1 MGWLENLMVSVPPE
15 RKAALRRAAGRERPN
30 SADAGPVNQGRAGA
44 AHRRIA
50 TRNMDELIGMCRMIL
65 ADGAVEDVEAQF
77 LLDWV
82 ESNFQAVQEWPG
94 NVLYQRIVS
103 AMVDGKID
111 PDEESELLDVL
122 HKVVGGPPSHDGP
135 RVSGAIPFDDPAPQ
149 IAFLD
154 RAFVLT
160 GQFVYGTRKV
170 VSAAIE
176 GRGGSIASS
185 CSSKTHYLVIGT
197 FGSDEWLHSTHGTK
211 IVRAVE
217 LKQTGKPLA
226 IVSEKHWTDYLT

>member
-1 MGWLENLMVSVPPE
+1 MGWLDELLASVPPE

-30 SADAGPVNQGRAGA
+30 SVEAGPVNMGRAAA

-50 TRNMDELIGMCRMIL
+50 TRNMDELLGMCRMIL
-65 ADGAVEDVEAQF
+65 ADGAVEDTEAKF

-94 NVLYQRIVS
+94 NVLYQRIIS

-122 HKVVGGPPSHDGP
+122 HKIVGGPPSLDGP
-135 RVSGAIPFDDPAPQ
+135 RVSGAIPFDDPAPT
-149 IAFLD
+149 IVFPD

-176 GRGGSIASS
+176 DRGGTIASG

-197 FGSDEWLHSTHGTK
+197 FGSEEWLHSTHGRK
-211 IVRAVE
+211 ILKAVE
-217 LKQTGKPLA
+217 LKKKGKPIA
-226 IVSEKHWTDYLT
+226 IVAEQHWATQI